1 MAPASSIIFLCPHCQ
16 VRLNVPARLAG
27 VTGPCPRCRE
37 AITAPM
43 ESEVIPEPLPVESP
57 APAAAPEGPK
67 IRPEPRQ
74 LPERGSAA
82 PISPK
87 RSTADDLLR
96 PRPVSLSYPARSKR
110 PGRVLHSLV
119 PASFIAAA
127 GVVVYLLLYFYY
139 PEGPVRRLSDA
150 QAPLVVT
157 PRPQLPPSPE
167 AGPLVSAPGG
177 GTAAPEK
184 KATPSA
190 PEQVEGIFPARAA
203 YHVLETFLKEE
214 GPSGRLAL
222 VEPETSVEELE
233 KTLLKGPLPEVS
245 QIFSELP
252 RQNSLEGFT
261 DYPYRVSFFVEG
273 RPNTDFAVL
282 VRQRGKEP
290 PKVFL
295 PAFLDLVGGRLSAF
309 TKQPNAQ
316 DPARF
321 HVILE
326 PVIGCHEDG
335 IPNADRKFTLKL
347 LSSNFGKETARAY
360 CSNNSRFREMVEK
373 PDYPIRWGIRVPATV
388 TIQWNHKEDPQMPY
402 LELIDINSADW
413 NP

>member
-1 MAPASSIIFLCPHCQ
+1 MAPAASIIFHCHHCQ

-27 VTGPCPRCRE
+27 VTGPCPKCRQ

-43 ESEVIPEPLPVESP
+43 ESEVTP
-57 APAAAPEGPK
+57 APVAEVVAPAPEGPR

-74 LPERGSAA
+74 LPERGHAA
-82 PISPK
+82 PISTK
-87 RSTADDLLR
+87 RTTADDLLR
-96 PRPVSLSYPARSKR
+96 PQPVTYLSSGSRPS
-110 PGRVLHSLV
+110 RVFHSLL

-127 GVVVYLLLYFYY
+127 GVMVYLLLYFYY
-139 PEGPVRRLSDA
+139 PEGPGRRLREA
-150 QAPLVVT
+150 QTPLAVT
-157 PRPQLPPSPE
+157 PRLTQGAATHPSSVRQVGGGGVALEELPPP
-167 AGPLVSAPGG
+167 P
-177 GTAAPEK
+177 APER
-184 KATPSA
+184 
-190 PEQVEGIFPARAA
+190 PADEISPAVAA
-203 YHVLETFLKEE
+203 NNVLEAFLKAKDAASRV
-214 GPSGRLAL
+214 GM
-222 VEPETSVEELE
+222 VEPEVPVSGLDE
-233 KTLLKGPLPEVS
+233 TLLKGPLAEVA
-245 QIFSELP
+245 QVFSDLP
-252 RQNSLEGFT
+252 RQNSIEGFT
-261 DYPYRVSFFVEG
+261 DYPYRVSFFIEG

-282 VRQRGKEP
+282 VRQRGKQP
-290 PKVFL
+290 PRVFL

-309 TKQPNAQ
+309 TRQPNTHE
-316 DPARF
+316 PARF

-360 CSNNSRFREMVEK
+360 CSTNSRFRELVEK

-388 TIQWNHKEDPQMPY
+388 TIQWNHKEDPTMPY

>member
-1 MAPASSIIFLCPHCQ
+1 MVPASSIIFHCPHCQ
-16 VRLNVPARLAG
+16 VRLNVPGRLAG
-27 VTGPCPRCRE
+27 VTGPCPKCRE

-57 APAAAPEGPK
+57 APVPAPEGPK

-74 LPERGSAA
+74 LPERGHAA
-82 PISPK
+82 PISP
-87 RSTADDLLR
+87 RRTTADDLLR
-96 PRPVSLSYPARSKR
+96 PRPVTYMSRSSR
-110 PGRVLHSLV
+110 SSRVLHSLV
-119 PASFIAAA
+119 PAAFIAAA
-127 GVVVYLLLYFYY
+127 GVLVYLLLYFYY
-139 PEGPVRRLSDA
+139 PDGPGRRLQDA
-150 QAPLVVT
+150 QLPLVVA
-157 PRPQLPPSPE
+157 PRAESSAGGRPSVSSPPDGTESVRAEDPSPPSIPDRV
-167 AGPLVSAPGG
+167 AGAS
-177 GTAAPEK
+177 
-184 KATPSA
+184 
-190 PEQVEGIFPARAA
+190 PAVAA
-203 YHVLETFLKEE
+203 YNVLDTFLK
-214 GPSGRLAL
+214 GKGAADRLAL
-222 VEPETSVEELE
+222 VEPEAGVQELE
-233 KTLLKGPLPEVS
+233 KTLLKGPLHEVS
-245 QIFSELP
+245 QIFSDLP

-261 DYPYRVSFFVEG
+261 DYPYRVSFVVEG

-282 VRQRGKEP
+282 VRQRGKQP

-309 TKQPNAQ
+309 TKQPNTH

-388 TIQWNHKEDPQMPY
+388 TIQWNHKEDPTMPY
-402 LELIDINSADW
+402 LELIDINSPDW

>member
-1 MAPASSIIFLCPHCQ
+1 MAS
-16 VRLNVPARLAG
+16 
-27 VTGPCPRCRE
+27 E
-37 AITAPM
+37 A
-43 ESEVIPEPLPVESP
+43 IPEPLPVESP
-57 APAAAPEGPK
+57 EPAPVPEGPK

-74 LPERGSAA
+74 LPERGHAS
-82 PISPK
+82 PITT
-87 RSTADDLLR
+87 RRTTADDLLR
-96 PRPVSLSYPARSKR
+96 PRPVTYESRGTRSSR
-110 PGRVLHSLV
+110 ALHSLV

-127 GVVVYLLLYFYY
+127 GVMVYLLLYFYY
-139 PEGPVRRLSDA
+139 PDGPARRLKDA
-150 QAPLVVT
+150 QAPLVVA
-157 PRPQLPPSPE
+157 PRAEAKPEAPSPASASPRGEGTVVEE
-167 AGPLVSAPGG
+167 ASPARVPDR
-177 GTAAPEK
+177 
-184 KATPSA
+184 
-190 PEQVEGIFPARAA
+190 VEGASPAIAA
-203 YHVLETFLKEE
+203 YNVLDAFLK
-214 GPSGRLAL
+214 GKDAAGRSNL
-222 VEPETSVEELE
+222 VEPETTLQELE
-233 KTLLKGPLPEVS
+233 KTLLKGPLHEVS
-245 QIFSELP
+245 QIFSDLP
-252 RQNSLEGFT
+252 RQNSIEGFT
-261 DYPYRVSFFVEG
+261 DYPYRVSFLVEG

-282 VRQRGKEP
+282 VRQRGKQQ

-309 TKQPNAQ
+309 TKQPNTH

-388 TIQWNHKEDPQMPY
+388 TIQWNHKEDPTMPY
-402 LELIDINSADW
+402 LELIDINSPDW

>member
-1 MAPASSIIFLCPHCQ
+1 MAPAASIIFHCPHCQ

-27 VTGPCPRCRE
+27 VTGPCPKCRE

-43 ESEVIPEPLPVESP
+43 ESEVTPEPLPDLA
-57 APAAAPEGPK
+57 APAPEGPK

-74 LPERGSAA
+74 LPERGHPA

-87 RSTADDLLR
+87 RTTSDDLLR
-96 PRPVSLSYPARSKR
+96 PRPVAYLSPGSR
-110 PGRVLHSLV
+110 PSRVFHSLL
-119 PASFIAAA
+119 PASFIAAV
-127 GVVVYLLLYFYY
+127 GVMVYLLLYFYY
-139 PEGPVRRLSDA
+139 PDGPVRRLREA
-150 QAPLVVT
+150 QAPLAVT
-157 PRPQLPPSPE
+157 PRTARNPATHPSSSLRPAGGTGIPLGELPSPPE
-167 AGPLVSAPGG
+167 PDRPVDEISPAV
-177 GTAAPEK
+177 AANN
-184 KATPSA
+184 
-190 PEQVEGIFPARAA
+190 
-203 YHVLETFLKEE
+203 VLDSFLKAKDATSRA
-214 GPSGRLAL
+214 GMI
-222 VEPETSVEELE
+222 EPETSAQDLE
-233 KTLLKGPLPEVS
+233 KTLLKGPLAEVA
-245 QIFSELP
+245 QVFSDLP
-252 RQNSLEGFT
+252 RQNSIEGFT

-273 RPNTDFAVL
+273 RPNIDFAVL
-282 VRQRGKEP
+282 VRQRGKQP
-290 PKVFL
+290 PRVFL

-309 TKQPNAQ
+309 TRQPNTE

-388 TIQWNHKEDPQMPY
+388 TIQWNHKEDPTMPY
-402 LELIDINSADW
+402 LELMDINSPDW

>member
-1 MAPASSIIFLCPHCQ
+1 MAPAASIIFHCPHCQ

-27 VTGPCPRCRE
+27 VTGPCPKCRE

-43 ESEVIPEPLPVESP
+43 ESEVAPEPLPEL
-57 APAAAPEGPK
+57 AASAPEGPK

-74 LPERGSAA
+74 LPERGHPA

-87 RSTADDLLR
+87 RTTTDDLLR
-96 PRPVSLSYPARSKR
+96 PRPVAYLSRGSR
-110 PGRVLHSLV
+110 ESRVFHSLL
-119 PASFIAAA
+119 PASFIAVA
-127 GVVVYLLLYFYY
+127 GVMVYLLLYFYY
-139 PEGPVRRLSDA
+139 PDGPVRRLREA
-150 QAPLVVT
+150 QAPLAVT
-157 PRPQLPPSPE
+157 PRTAQNPAMRPSPSLLP
-167 AGPLVSAPGG
+167 AG
-177 GTAAPEK
+177 GTGVPLGELPTPPAPDRPVDEISPAVAANN
-184 KATPSA
+184 ALDA
-190 PEQVEGIFPARAA
+190 
-203 YHVLETFLKEE
+203 FLKAKDATSRA
-214 GPSGRLAL
+214 GM
-222 VEPETSVEELE
+222 VEPETSAQDLE
-233 KTLLKGPLPEVS
+233 KTLLRGPLAEVA
-245 QIFSELP
+245 QVFSDLP
-252 RQNSLEGFT
+252 RQNSIEGFT

-282 VRQRGKEP
+282 VRQRGKQP
-290 PKVFL
+290 PRVFL

-309 TKQPNAQ
+309 TRQPNTA

-335 IPNADRKFTLKL
+335 IPSADRKFTLKL

-388 TIQWNHKEDPQMPY
+388 TIQWNHKEDPTMPY
-402 LELIDINSADW
+402 LELMDINSPDW

>member
-1 MAPASSIIFLCPHCQ
+1 MVPASSIIFHCPHCQ
-16 VRLNVPARLAG
+16 VRLNVPERLAG

-43 ESEVIPEPLPVESP
+43 ESEVAPLPVD
-57 APAAAPEGPK
+57 APVPVPEGPK

-74 LPERGSAA
+74 LPERGHGT

-87 RSTADDLLR
+87 RTTTDDLLR
-96 PRPVSLSYPARSKR
+96 PRPVTYISRSSR
-110 PGRVLHSLV
+110 PSRVLHSLL

-127 GVVVYLLLYFYY
+127 GVLVYLLLYFYY
-139 PEGPVRRLSDA
+139 PYGPGRRLRDA
-150 QAPLVVT
+150 QGPLVVA
-157 PRPQLPPSPE
+157 PRGEQR
-167 AGPLVSAPGG
+167 
-177 GTAAPEK
+177 AAII
-184 KATPSA
+184 PSA
-190 PEQVEGIFPARAA
+190 VSKAREETGESTGEAPTRVMPNRVDGASPAVAA
-203 YHVLETFLKEE
+203 YNVLDAFLK
-214 GPSGRLAL
+214 GKDAASRVTL
-222 VEPETSVEELE
+222 VEPETTAQNLE
-233 KTLLKGPLPEVS
+233 KTLLNGPLQEVS
-245 QIFSELP
+245 QVFSDLP
-252 RQNSLEGFT
+252 RQNAVEGFT

-282 VRQRGKEP
+282 VRQRGAQS

-295 PAFLDLVGGRLSAF
+295 PAFLDLVGGRLAAF
-309 TKQPNAQ
+309 TRQPNTE
-316 DPARF
+316 DPTRF

-335 IPNADRKFTLKL
+335 IPSADRKFTLKL

-388 TIQWNHKEDPQMPY
+388 TIQWNHKEDPTMPY
-402 LELIDINSADW
+402 LELIDINSPDW